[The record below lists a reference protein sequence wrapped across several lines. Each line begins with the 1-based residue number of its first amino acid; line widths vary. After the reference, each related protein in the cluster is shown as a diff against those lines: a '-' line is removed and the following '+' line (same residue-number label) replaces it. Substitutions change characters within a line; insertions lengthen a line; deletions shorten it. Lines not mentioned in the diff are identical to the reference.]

1 MLGGNNKSFK
11 YCGLV
16 APLETMSQNNS
27 NTNKQAIYTSMGAT
41 EEHLAE
47 AFPKGTKVEISSTVD
62 GSWKS
67 CSIFFNKDPEEYRK
81 RMHDIYLNHPRRL
94 DHDYSTKLKSAYE
107 CAVGTIEIEVGDII
121 GDVEINTLW
130 DAKRYAKQL
139 ADRLGWEVI

>member
-1 MLGGNNKSFK
+1 
-11 YCGLV
+11 
-16 APLETMSQNNS
+16 MSQNNS
-27 NTNKQAIYTSMGAT
+27 NKQAIYTSGGAT

-67 CSIFFNKDPEEYRK
+67 CSIHFQTDSGEEYRN
-81 RMHDIYLNHPRRL
+81 RRDDLYYNHPRRNTPYWRIL
-94 DHDYSTKLKSAYE
+94 MDTWSG
-107 CAVGTIEIEVGDII
+107 CACGTIEIEVGEIF
-121 GDVEINTLW
+121 GDVEIHTLW